1 MRYILILILAVGLFG
16 RAASAA
22 ENLDQAVQSLAQQI
36 LDQYPTDAPSM
47 RIAVTAF
54 LASDRKTT
62 QFTNFLLTALTGE
75 MVAQSGGKFRVIER
89 QQLEAALS
97 EIEMQNVPIF
107 AGDSA
112 RDLGKFLGVDALMIG
127 NITPLTDTVRLNARL
142 IKVDTVETIA
152 QARDWIPRIPT
163 IDKQLAAEVRL
174 TRVRVGGGNEPD
186 PRAGIWKGTVSC
198 GDVSFGLALSMVVDP
213 DDGVSAMYAHF
224 PTGEGVVGV
233 HEMEGTFN
241 AAESLITLSP
251 RSVLYSPGRRGA
263 LGIQGRMDVD
273 QGMFEGAYID
283 STACDTFTL
292 RRIQR

>member
-1 MRYILILILAVGLFG
+1 MI
-16 RAASAA
+16 SA
-22 ENLDQAVQSLAQQI
+22 NSW
-36 LDQYPTDAPSM
+36 
-47 RIAVTAF
+47 
-54 LASDRKTT
+54 
-62 QFTNFLLTALTGE
+62 AL
-75 MVAQSGGKFRVIER
+75 
-89 QQLEAALS
+89 
-97 EIEMQNVPIF
+97 N
-107 AGDSA
+107 
-112 RDLGKFLGVDALMIG
+112 ALMIG

-174 TRVRVGGGNEPD
+174 TRIRVGGGNEPD
-186 PRAGIWKGTVSC
+186 PRSGIWKGAVSC
-198 GDVSFGLALSMVVDP
+198 GDVSFGLALSIVVDP

-251 RSVLYSPGRRGA
+251 RSVLYSPSRGRRGA

-273 QGMFEGAYID
+273 QGMFEGSYID
-283 STACDTFTL
+283 SSACDTFTL

>member
-1 MRYILILILAVGLFG
+1 MRYISILIFATFLVGRPIL
-16 RAASAA
+16 AA
-22 ENLDQAVQSLAQQI
+22 ESLDRAVHSLATQI
-36 LDQYPTDAPSM
+36 ISQYPDDAAPM

-75 MVAQSGGKFRVIER
+75 MVAQAGGKFRVIER

-152 QARDWIPRIPT
+152 QARDWVPRIPT

-174 TRVRVGGGNEPD
+174 TRIRVGAGTEPD

-198 GDVSFGLALSMVVDP
+198 GDVSFGLVLSMVVEPNDN
-213 DDGVSAMYAHF
+213 VSAMYAHF
-224 PTGEGVVGV
+224 PIEEGTVGV
-233 HEMEGTFN
+233 HEMEGSFDL
-241 AAESLITLSP
+241 AESQIRLSP
-251 RSVLYSPGRRGA
+251 RSVLYSPVGRGA
-263 LGIQGRMDVD
+263 LSIEGRMDIE
-273 QGMFEGAYID
+273 QGMLYASYVD
-283 STACDTFTL
+283 SASCDSFTL
-292 RRIQR
+292 RRIPH

>member
-1 MRYILILILAVGLFG
+1 MRYILILTLAACLVGRPTL
-16 RAASAA
+16 AA
-22 ENLDQAVQSLAQQI
+22 ENLDRAVHSLATQVI
-36 LDQYPTDAPSM
+36 DQYPADAPPM

-75 MVAQSGGKFRVIER
+75 MVAQAGGKFRVIER

-107 AGDSA
+107 AGESA
-112 RDLGKFLGVDALMIG
+112 RDLGRFLGVDALVIG

-174 TRVRVGGGNEPD
+174 ARVRVGGGNEPD
-186 PRAGIWKGTVSC
+186 PRAGIWKGAVSC

-213 DDGVSAMYAHF
+213 DDGVTAMYAHF
-224 PTGEGVVGV
+224 PTGEGTVGV
-233 HEMEGTFN
+233 HEMEGTFDL
-241 AAESLITLSP
+241 AENQVTLSP
-251 RSVLYSPGRRGA
+251 RSVLYSPSGRGT
-263 LGIQGRMDVD
+263 LGIQGRMDVE
-273 QGMFEGAYID
+273 QGMLEASYIN
-283 STACDTFTL
+283 STSCDPFTL
-292 RRIQR
+292 RRVQR